1 MQNPIFKEDQLKSI
15 IRIIERLLKRV
26 RWCSLSDKKRI
37 FTCVIAQS
45 DICEYVKAQMI
56 SNAEMAE
63 TEDAFI
69 RYMRNSKHYYETRR
83 RLLLRNQ
90 KKYNRAKTA
99 KKPKKATLS
108 KLTKMA

>member
-45 DICEYVKAQMI
+45 DIYEYVKAQMI

-99 KKPKKATLS
+99 KKPR
-108 KLTKMA
+108 KLRFQN

>member
-1 MQNPIFKEDQLKSI
+1 MQKPIFKEDQLKSI
-15 IRIIERLLKRV
+15 KRIIERLLKRV

-56 SNAEMAE
+56 SNAETAE
-63 TEDAFI
+63 TEDDFI

-108 KLTKMA
+108 KLTKMV